1 MEDAKKV
8 FNQLKVDSQSVAFA
22 EELLNKKTVSKTK
35 KIKISKGQT
44 IF

>member
-8 FNQLKVDSQSVAFA
+8 FNQLKVDPPRPCFCRGTVK
-22 EELLNKKTVSKTK
+22 LKTVSKTK